1 MNTKF
6 FSSKRIIYQKSENGK
21 HLGDENNEAKII
33 FLGVMH
39 SMNLVNN
46 AKVLKVSVTSG
57 NYSHH
62 IVSSGAYTEG
72 TAATPFGFV
81 RVYAE
86 ANFWALEFIWKG
98 KSYHFGGR
106 CKGLPSDKAL
116 TCRASKFAKEVV
128 KKNLN
133 ELI

>member
-1 MNTKF
+1 
-6 FSSKRIIYQKSENGK
+6 
-21 HLGDENNEAKII
+21 
-33 FLGVMH
+33 
-39 SMNLVNN
+39 MNLVNN
-46 AKVLKVSVTSG
+46 AKISKISITSG

-62 IVSSGAYTEG
+62 TVSSGKYTDG
-72 TAATPFGFV
+72 VVTTPFGFV

-86 ANFWALEFIWKG
+86 ATFWALEFIWSG
-98 KSYHFGGR
+98 KSYHFGAR
-106 CKGLPSDKAL
+106 CKELLSDRTL